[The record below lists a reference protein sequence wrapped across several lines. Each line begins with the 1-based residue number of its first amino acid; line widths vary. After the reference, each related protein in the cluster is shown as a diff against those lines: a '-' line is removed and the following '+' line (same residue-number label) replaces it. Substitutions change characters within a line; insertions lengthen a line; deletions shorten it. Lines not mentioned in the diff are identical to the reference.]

1 MQIKQ
6 PGPVAR
12 DKQPCKSHQDKI
24 PPSHTLDHWSWVIV
38 QMPCSCYNTEKY
50 LMMKWWWY
58 IYRYNSNTYYKLYK
72 AINVHKLSLKK
83 KRTDHSHPHELWW
96 PHGPH
101 ISTLAPTIT
110 RLWAQTWPSGAF
122 LARISPWPQVA
133 LQATHISL
141 FLTTFT
147 PADPSHFIVNKKFHH
162 SF

>member
-58 IYRYNSNTYYKLYK
+58 IYRYNSNTYYK

-83 KRTDHSHPHELWW
+83 KKNRPQPSTWTLVASWATYINTGPYYYKAMSPDMALWGIFGKDFSLTSSGTAGYSHQFVSYHLHTCRSITFHSE
-96 PHGPH
+96 
-101 ISTLAPTIT
+101 
-110 RLWAQTWPSGAF
+110 
-122 LARISPWPQVA
+122 
-133 LQATHISL
+133 
-141 FLTTFT
+141 
-147 PADPSHFIVNKKFHH
+147 
-162 SF
+162 